1 MLDSVLRPQEALLG
15 CQQSRTSYSF
25 GPVTASAICF
35 LWKGLPHLPQEPLC
49 IFSSSGQD
57 WALARGQQEAEEEEE
72 DSLKAWTC
80 FFLKEKVPC
89 SFPS

>member
-1 MLDSVLRPQEALLG
+1 MIASV
-15 CQQSRTSYSF
+15 
-25 GPVTASAICF
+25 VCF

-49 IFSSSGQD
+49 IFSSSDKD

-72 DSLKAWTC
+72 DLLEVWTY
-80 FFLKEKVPC
+80 FFLREKVLC